1 MILYINTRQ
10 NGDVISYSQ
19 ENNGGIKVNVP
30 KTDWDKIQQNYRLRY
45 TDKLELEKPKHIV
58 DEENKIKIEDIKG
71 KINSATTVS
80 GLKDQIK
87 ELLNTITI

>member
-58 DEENKIKIEDIKG
+58 DEENKIKIEDIKMNPL
-71 KINSATTVS
+71 KASKKAS
-80 GLKDQIK
+80 GSKK
-87 ELLNTITI
+87 K